1 MSLLLGVAG
10 ASIQAGE
17 LYPWQLTRDSLLLFE
32 GSTYRYTVDTPEN
45 EGLSSTLPSVEALK
59 EQLAHS
65 GSGVYRLF
73 TSAGQEKTEGFPA
86 HGDYLQSTSKKR
98 LLVGVHKGA
107 LPPVIKLDR
116 TAFTIKTAGSL
127 TLDFY
132 AGQRSP
138 MTTVTIRVP
147 EGVDVTLDNTT
158 VNVIGRGEVI
168 LRDLPKQSIGRTGTN
183 YSYKKVGDVEIC
195 KDGKK
200 GTLLIFKDLD
210 FRPSNGPDIRLC
222 FRGVVIPEKGN
233 YAFEA
238 DYITSQPEVL
248 HSPVAT
254 ATFEG
259 VTTVS
264 DFTRTPLQAFTY
276 KKNWD
281 LSFTSFYWT
290 APRNAESVTLLLSED
305 KGRTWKPVRT
315 TILPDDDF
323 AAAGRL
329 NPNQLYAFKLLV
341 KGGDNQGE
349 SNIAWFYSGLQDIKT
364 AGVKGDGIA
373 DDTETINQAIKE
385 MNELGG
391 GILRFTAG
399 TYNVRLILPGMDKE
413 NVAVFNLSD
422 IQILRNDAT
431 VQAVYSEG
439 NTTCW
444 VAAYQ
449 PVQLIV
455 STDLIL
461 NIQTPGIYMIRKNES
476 GRYIINYADPTQQ
489 RNVAELEL
497 NHKKVRISLPEG
509 KEKGKT
515 TSIVG

>member
-65 GSGVYRLF
+65 GSGVYRFF

-98 LLVGVHKGA
+98 LLVGVCKGA

-147 EGVDVTLDNTT
+147 EGIDVTLDNTT

-183 YSYKKVGDVEIC
+183 YSYKKVGDVEIR

-233 YAFEA
+233 YTFEA

-305 KGRTWKPVRT
+305 KGRTWKSVRT
-315 TILPDDDF
+315 AILPDDDF

-373 DDTETINQAIKE
+373 DDTETINQAI
-385 MNELGG
+385 
-391 GILRFTAG
+391 
-399 TYNVRLILPGMDKE
+399 
-413 NVAVFNLSD
+413 
-422 IQILRNDAT
+422 
-431 VQAVYSEG
+431 
-439 NTTCW
+439 
-444 VAAYQ
+444 
-449 PVQLIV
+449 
-455 STDLIL
+455 
-461 NIQTPGIYMIRKNES
+461 
-476 GRYIINYADPTQQ
+476 
-489 RNVAELEL
+489 
-497 NHKKVRISLPEG
+497 
-509 KEKGKT
+509 
-515 TSIVG
+515 